1 VFSTAQR
8 SGCFHEQ
15 AGTIAYQQVGGHSA
29 VRNTFS
35 PNHSSWDSS
44 AVLFNYPGGILKN
57 TFFGSLKR
65 TATVGTV
72 ALGATAL
79 LLTGCGQAPAPA
91 GGSNTDSAKAANYL
105 GCIVSDAGGFDDQSF
120 NQSSYEG
127 LKKSVTDLGIKMK
140 EAQSS
145 TSADYEPN
153 LNQMANAGCNL
164 TFTVGFNL
172 ADATKKAATANKDLH
187 YAIIDDNSITLP
199 NVKPIVYN
207 TAQAAFM
214 AGYTAASVTKT
225 GKVGTF
231 GGINIPTVTIF
242 MDGFADGVSYYNEKN
257 SKNVQ
262 LLGWNKATQQGLFAN
277 TFDIIQEGTKATNNL
292 IGDGADVVMPVAGP
306 LGKGAG
312 DAILAANKGGK
323 DVKLVWVDSDGY
335 LTAPTYK
342 SILLTSVIK
351 TMGVAVENIVKED
364 MAGKFAN
371 TAYVGTLD
379 NGGVALAPFHDLDSS
394 VSADTKTQLDA
405 IKKGIIDGSIKV
417 ESKASPK

>member
-1 VFSTAQR
+1 MKNLLRST
-8 SGCFHEQ
+8 
-15 AGTIAYQQVGGHSA
+15 V
-29 VRNTFS
+29 
-35 PNHSSWDSS
+35 
-44 AVLFNYPGGILKN
+44 
-57 TFFGSLKR
+57 KR
-65 TATVGTV
+65 GATVGTIT
-72 ALGATAL
+72 LGATAL

-91 GGSNTDSAKAANYL
+91 GSGSTDNAKAANYL

-127 LKKSVTDLGIKMK
+127 MKKSVADLGIKMK
-140 EAQSS
+140 EAQSTAPS
-145 TSADYEPN
+145 DFEPN

-164 TFTVGFNL
+164 TFTVGFML
-172 ADATKKAATANKDLH
+172 EDATKKAATANTDLH
-187 YAIIDDNSITLP
+187 YAIIDDNAIDLP
-199 NVKPIVYN
+199 NVKPVVYD
-207 TAQAAFM
+207 TAQAAFL
-214 AGYTAASVTKT
+214 AGYTAASVSKT

-242 MDGFADGVSYYNEKN
+242 MDGFADGVKYYNEKN

-262 LLGWNKATQQGLFAN
+262 LLGWNKDKQQGLFAN

-342 SILLTSVIK
+342 SILLTSVVK
-351 TMGVAVENIVKED
+351 TMDEAVENIVKDD
-364 MAGKFAN
+364 MNGKFDP
-371 TAYVGTLD
+371 TPYVGTLD
-379 NGGVALAPFHDLDSS
+379 NGGVAMAPFHDLDSA
-394 VSADTKTQLDA
+394 VSAETKTQLDA

-417 ESKASPK
+417 DSKSSPK

>member
-1 VFSTAQR
+1 MT
-8 SGCFHEQ
+8 
-15 AGTIAYQQVGGHSA
+15 
-29 VRNTFS
+29 
-35 PNHSSWDSS
+35 
-44 AVLFNYPGGILKN
+44 
-57 TFFGSLKR
+57 FGSLKR
-65 TATVGTV
+65 SATVGTV

-91 GGSNTDSAKAANYL
+91 GGGSTAGGDAAAKYL
-105 GCIVSDAGGFDDQSF
+105 GCIVSDSGGFDDQSF

-127 LKKSVTDLGIKMK
+127 LQKTVKDLGIKMK
-140 EAQSS
+140 EAQS
-145 TSADYEPN
+145 TTKADFEPN

-164 TFTVGFNL
+164 TFTVGFLL
-172 ADATKKAATANKDLH
+172 ADATKKVAAANTDLH
-187 YAIIDDNSITLP
+187 FAIIDDDTIKAP
-199 NVKPIVYN
+199 NVKPVVYN
-207 TAQAAFM
+207 TAQAAFL

-242 MDGFADGVSYYNEKN
+242 MDGFADGVKYYNEKEG
-257 SKNVQ
+257 KAVKV
-262 LLGWNKATQQGLFAN
+262 LGWNVDSQQGLFAN

-323 DVKLVWVDSDGY
+323 DVKLIWVDSDGF

-351 TMGVAVENIVKED
+351 TMGEAVESITKD
-364 MAGKFAN
+364 DLAGKFDPAP
-371 TAYVGTLD
+371 YIGTLD
-379 NGGVALAPFHDLDSS
+379 NGGVALAPFHDLDSA
-394 VSADTKTQLDA
+394 VSADTKSQLDT

-417 ESKASPK
+417 ESKSSPK